1 MQKKEENKMSEM
13 KEAFCY
19 IIENKK
25 VLTGTVIGL
34 FVGAVLGVVAYY
46 NGWLG

>member
-1 MQKKEENKMSEM
+1 MSEL
-13 KEAFCY
+13 KEAFRY
-19 IIENKK
+19 IIVNKK

-34 FVGAVLGVVAYY
+34 FVGAALGVVAYY

>member
-1 MQKKEENKMSEM
+1 MSEL
-13 KEAFCY
+13 KEAFKY

-34 FVGAVLGVVAYY
+34 FVGAALGVVAYY